1 MVVAHEA
8 TIMAREWSSLLLRL
22 LELTD
27 ATIVVVEYASL
38 NLCESNHPVNV
49 SRTSIYD
56 YTHQ

>member
-8 TIMAREWSSLLLRL
+8 TIIAREWPSLLLRL

-27 ATIVVVEYASL
+27 ATVVVVEYASL
-38 NLCESNHPVNV
+38 NLCESNHPINV
-49 SRTSIYD
+49 SRTAISD